1 MRTFILRRVGG
12 GVVTLFLSSVVVFG
26 VIHLVPGDP
35 IATAMGTDFNPTVA
49 AALRKLYGLNRP
61 LPVQYW
67 DWLSS
72 LARGHFGYSLTTQ
85 TSVGSELAQRLP
97 RTLILLGGGV
107 VLALAIAIP
116 AGILAARFAGGLI
129 DRLVV
134 TLTSSVLSVPQ
145 FWVGL
150 LLLGLLAVKLQWLP
164 AGGYYPFS
172 AGVGQ
177 AIQGLILPWITI
189 ALPMSAFIARTL
201 RSSMMDVVSQ
211 NYVRTARSRG
221 LSERRVVMTH
231 VLRNASIPVTT
242 VVGLEIGGLLG
253 GAIIV
258 EQVFSYPGMG
268 TYMVNAVL
276 RRDYPVLQATAL
288 LFTFGFIVVNIA
300 VDLIYGV
307 LDPRIRVSR

>member
-1 MRTFILRRVGG
+1 MLAFILRRVGG
-12 GVVTLFLSSVVVFG
+12 GLATLILSSLVVFS

-35 IATAMGTDFNPTVA
+35 IATAMGTDYNPAVDR
-49 AALRKLYGLNRP
+49 ALRQLYGLNRP
-61 LPVQYW
+61 LVVQYW
-67 DWLSS
+67 DWLTS
-72 LARGHFGYSLTTQ
+72 LLRGNFGYSLTTK
-85 TSVGSELAQRLP
+85 TSVWSELSQRMP
-97 RTLILLGGGV
+97 RTLILLAGGV
-107 VLALAIAIP
+107 VISLVIAVP
-116 AGILAARFAGGLI
+116 AGILAARFAGGVI

-134 TLTSSVLSVPQ
+134 VLTSSVLSVPQ

-150 LLLGLLAVKLQWLP
+150 LLIGFIGVKMQLLP

-177 AIQGLILPWITI
+177 AIKGLILPWITI

-221 LSERRVVMTH
+221 LSERSVVMTH

-268 TYMVNAVL
+268 NYMVNAVL
-276 RRDYPVLQATAL
+276 RRDYPVLQASAL
-288 LFTFGFIVVNIA
+288 LFTFGFILVNVV
-300 VDLIYGV
+300 VDLVYGV